1 MSILTTTGRAAIAT
15 AFKNNTIHIA
25 WGTGDSSWD
34 TESVRE
40 SRSATGLTHEVGRRL
55 ISLAEY
61 CEPSETGDIIMR
73 GAKFRHSSTPTPHLH
88 LRADFDFDDG
98 LGETIRELG
107 VFIGTVPLSTVPQ
120 GKRYLKPNE
129 LQSTGILLALDH
141 ITQIERGVASR
152 ISFDFVIT
160 F

>member
-15 AFKNNTIHIA
+15 AFKNETLHIA
-25 WGTGDSSWD
+25 WGTGDPSWD
-34 TESVRE
+34 TENIRE
-40 SRSATGLTHEVGRRL
+40 AREATGLTNEIGRRK
-55 ISLAEY
+55 ITVVEY

-73 GAKFRHSSTPTPHLH
+73 GAIFRKSTTPTPHIH

-98 LGETIRELG
+98 VGETIRELG
-107 VFIGTVPLSTVPQ
+107 VFIGTVALSTVPK

-129 LQSTGILLALDH
+129 LQNRGILLALDH
-141 ITQIERGVASR
+141 ITKIERGVASR